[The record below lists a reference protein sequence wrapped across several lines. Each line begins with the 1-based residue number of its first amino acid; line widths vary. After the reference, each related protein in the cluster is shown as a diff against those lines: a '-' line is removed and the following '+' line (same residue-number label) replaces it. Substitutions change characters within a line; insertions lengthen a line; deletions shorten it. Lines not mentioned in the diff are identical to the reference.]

1 MWTISGLADEIAGS
15 LADGETDGHCLRLV
29 RQFLMDIKP
38 AEAFRLIE
46 DAPPP
51 TGQEHWDA
59 FLAGLAEF
67 VAFRHGAKTPHW
79 SVAPERFLR
88 SWWFV
93 MPFPSLHGLAMVET
107 PAAFANRGVF
117 IRRASLVNV

>member
-15 LADGETDGHCLRLV
+15 LTDGETDGYRLRLV
-29 RQFLMDIKP
+29 RQFLMDVKP
-38 AEAFRLIE
+38 AEALHSIE

-51 TGQEHWDA
+51 TGLEHWDA

-67 VAFRHGAKTPHW
+67 VAFGHGTKTPHW
-79 SVAPERFLR
+79 SVAPEKFLR
-88 SWWFV
+88 SWWFL
-93 MPFPSLHGLAMVET
+93 MPFSSLHGLAMVET

-117 IRRASLVNV
+117 IRRASLINV